1 MPPSQRRRSSDTVPP
16 PRRQGKN
23 CDQCRAGKRRCDVQ
37 IHTSSGSKTPDSP
50 CTNCTRWRKRCTP
63 DGYFGGVFSGELC
76 FEPDSFGLQSRSA
89 FDPSVYPSS
98 LLDGV
103 NSSGGFGFE
112 SDASPMFTAVTDDLG
127 HRGPTEDPLDE
138 RNLHIAQGRSFG
150 DPRNRMLDPSD
161 ELISPYPTKA
171 VDCIVSHPQISWWAQ
186 NQTSQDPWQQDI
198 PDYSSPYRFTP
209 VDRMPSPF
217 TSQLLAEENNRLT
230 VKTGLMKIYHDSME
244 GALSCWLTERNCPY
258 SSAAFDGS
266 TVWGSDFANRIV
278 TRVCDLDKVYSK
290 TGLLSSRDQQ
300 QASRVLNLVVMAF
313 ASQWSQT
320 SHRRDAHPSKSP
332 ETSQSQRSSET
343 RVDGVDPDDD
353 VFGRNMQ
360 KTLWQQANKALC
372 IASENTSFRVILA
385 GIIFSLTQRPID
397 LGDLQSLHPYQPD
410 HLAMLQTILDHDGP
424 PIVLDVALRK
434 LQDHQRRLED
444 AESAPT
450 KEFRTLRPS
459 LQLTGIHKQT
469 FGLLY
474 WLAVMFDTLSA
485 AVNHRRF
492 AISDVDSTSVCAE
505 AETAVELS
513 ASLDS
518 LHVDVWGAYFLQQHS
533 RSGDVRK
540 HNTRWPCSYNDAAS
554 CLADAAPVKVL
565 LFRRVAQLEHLFY
578 NRSSASKVESGIEAA
593 LEVYDRWNDTYGR
606 FIDDCIRHHEDLPA
620 RIQSW
625 YILLAGHWHLAV
637 LILAD
642 LIEKLDDDAQRTIQ
656 CNRHK
661 RQSTGCAGT
670 LRTQSAYA
678 VSELGRWARYDDI
691 DSSFSQ
697 SPGFHHAV
705 NKAALLTE
713 PWTMV
718 LVRSFGYAG
727 AVWARQVT
735 SEARSVFCG
744 TTTGASERLQ
754 YCIDALSLLGKKSG
768 MAMGAAQV
776 LRQAGSRWPATLD
789 TSLEGRMPDLS
800 GMLT

>member
-1 MPPSQRRRSSDTVPP
+1 
-16 PRRQGKN
+16 
-23 CDQCRAGKRRCDVQ
+23 
-37 IHTSSGSKTPDSP
+37 
-50 CTNCTRWRKRCTP
+50 
-63 DGYFGGVFSGELC
+63 
-76 FEPDSFGLQSRSA
+76 
-89 FDPSVYPSS
+89 
-98 LLDGV
+98 
-103 NSSGGFGFE
+103 
-112 SDASPMFTAVTDDLG
+112 
-127 HRGPTEDPLDE
+127 
-138 RNLHIAQGRSFG
+138 
-150 DPRNRMLDPSD
+150 
-161 ELISPYPTKA
+161 
-171 VDCIVSHPQISWWAQ
+171 
-186 NQTSQDPWQQDI
+186 
-198 PDYSSPYRFTP
+198 
-209 VDRMPSPF
+209 MPSPF

-565 LFRRVAQLEHLFY
+565 IFRRVAQLQHLFY

-620 RIQSW
+620 RIQSCW
-625 YILLAGHWHLAV
+625 TTMHKGLSNAIVTRGSPQAV
-637 LILAD
+637 PGPSVHNPLMPYP
-642 LIEKLDDDAQRTIQ
+642 
-656 CNRHK
+656 NW
-661 RQSTGCAGT
+661 
-670 LRTQSAYA
+670 
-678 VSELGRWARYDDI
+678 GRWARYDDI

-727 AVWARQVT
+727 AVWARPVT

>member
-1 MPPSQRRRSSDTVPP
+1 MHELYKMAKALYKPCFWPFGTVATPLYH
-16 PRRQGKN
+16 
-23 CDQCRAGKRRCDVQ
+23 DDVGGIQ
-37 IHTSSGSKTPDSP
+37 
-50 CTNCTRWRKRCTP
+50 P
-63 DGYFGGVFSGELC
+63 DGYFGGVFSGEAY
-76 FEPDSFGLQSRSA
+76 FEPDSFGLQPYSA
-89 FDPSVYPSS
+89 LDPSVYASS
-98 LLDGV
+98 LLDETNNWHGL
-103 NSSGGFGFE
+103 GFG
-112 SDASPMFTAVTDDLG
+112 SDASPMITPVTDDSG
-127 HRGPTEDPLDE
+127 HNGQAEERLDE
-138 RNLHIAQGRSFG
+138 ADLHTSPRRSSG
-150 DPRNRMLDPSD
+150 NVSNRMFDPND
-161 ELISPYPTKA
+161 ELGSPHA
-171 VDCIVSHPQISWWAQ
+171 VNCTVLNSPVPWWAQ
-186 NQTSQDPWQQDI
+186 HKTPGDPWPHLHDF
-198 PDYSSPYRFTP
+198 SSPYLFTR
-209 VDRMPSPF
+209 VERMPSPF
-217 TSQLLAEENNRLT
+217 TSQFLAEENNRLT

-258 SSAAFDGS
+258 SSAEFDGS

-278 TRVCDLDKVYSK
+278 TRVCDLDKLYST
-290 TGLLSSRDQQ
+290 TGFLPARDQQ
-300 QASRVLNLVVMAF
+300 QASNVLNLVVMAF

-320 SHRRDAHPSKSP
+320 SHGRDAHTSTSPGFLPGQPSSASRVNG
-332 ETSQSQRSSET
+332 TSN
-343 RVDGVDPDDD
+343 VDSDDD

-360 KTLWQQANKALC
+360 KTLWQQASKALC
-372 IASENTSFRVILA
+372 EASENTSFRVILA

-397 LGDLQSLHPYQPD
+397 PGDFESLDPHQED
-410 HLAMLQTILDHDGP
+410 HLAMLHTILDHDGP
-424 PIVLDVALRK
+424 PIVLDVALGK

-444 AESAPT
+444 AESAPPNGS
-450 KEFRTLRPS
+450 RTSRPL

-492 AISDVDSTSVCAE
+492 AISDIDSSSVCT
-505 AETAVELS
+505 ETEMAVDLS
-513 ASLDS
+513 ISFSKLQ
-518 LHVDVWGAYFLQQHS
+518 VDVWGAYFLEQHS

-565 LFRRVAQLEHLFY
+565 LFRRVAQLQHLFY
-578 NRSSASKVESGIEAA
+578 NRASALKVESGIEAA

-642 LIEKLDDDAQRTIQ
+642 LIEKLDDDAQRTVP
-656 CNRHK
+656 CNRQR
-661 RQSTGCAGT
+661 RQSMNSAGT
-670 LRTQSAYA
+670 LRSQAAYA
-678 VSELGRWARYDDI
+678 VSELGRWARYDDE
-691 DSSFSQ
+691 DSSFSK

-727 AVWARQVT
+727 AVWAKQAA

-744 TTTGASERLQ
+744 TTTGARERLQ

-768 MAMGAAQV
+768 MAMCAAQV

-789 TSLEGRMPDLS
+789 ASLEGRMPDLS
-800 GMLT
+800 GILT

>member
-1 MPPSQRRRSSDTVPP
+1 MAKALYKPCLWPFGPIT
-16 PRRQGKN
+16 
-23 CDQCRAGKRRCDVQ
+23 
-37 IHTSSGSKTPDSP
+37 TPLCHDAVGEIQ
-50 CTNCTRWRKRCTP
+50 P
-63 DGYFGGVFSGELC
+63 DGYFSGGFSGEAC
-76 FEPDSFGLQSRSA
+76 FEPDSFGFQSYSA
-89 FDPSVYPSS
+89 LDSSVYASS
-98 LLDGV
+98 LLDGT
-103 NSSGGFGFE
+103 NNWGGLGFR
-112 SDASPMFTAVTDDLG
+112 SDVSPMITPVTDDSG
-127 HRGPTEDPLDE
+127 HTGQAEGSLDE
-138 RNLHIAQGRSFG
+138 FDLHSSPWLSSRHPS
-150 DPRNRMLDPSD
+150 NRMFDPND
-161 ELISPYPTKA
+161 ELGSPHA
-171 VDCIVSHPQISWWAQ
+171 VNCIVSDSDVPWWAQ
-186 NQTSQDPWQQDI
+186 DETPGDLWPWKI
-198 PDYSSPYRFTP
+198 HGFSSPCHFTP
-209 VDRMPSPF
+209 TERIPSPF

-290 TGLLSSRDQQ
+290 TGFLSSRDQQ
-300 QASRVLNLVVMAF
+300 QAPKVLNLVVMAF

-320 SHRRDAHPSKSP
+320 SHGRDAHTSTSPGVLPSQPSLA
-332 ETSQSQRSSET
+332 T
-343 RVDGVDPDDD
+343 RVDGTTNVGSDDD

-360 KTLWQQANKALC
+360 KTLWQQASKALC
-372 IASENTSFRVILA
+372 EASENTSFRVILA

-397 LGDLQSLHPYQPD
+397 PGDFESLNPHQED
-410 HLAMLQTILDHDGP
+410 HLAMLHTILDHDGP

-434 LQDHQRRLED
+434 LSDHQRRLED
-444 AESAPT
+444 AESAPANGS
-450 KEFRTLRPS
+450 RTSRPS
-459 LQLTGIHKQT
+459 LQLMGIHKQT

-485 AVNHRRF
+485 AVNHRIF
-492 AISDVDSTSVCAE
+492 AISDIDSTSVCT
-505 AETAVELS
+505 ETEMAVDLS
-513 ASLDS
+513 ASFSNLQ
-518 LHVDVWGAYFLQQHS
+518 VDVWGAYFLEQHS
-533 RSGDVRK
+533 RSGDLRK

-565 LFRRVAQLEHLFY
+565 LFRKVAQLQHLFY
-578 NRSSASKVESGIEAA
+578 NRCSASKVESGIEAA
-593 LEVYDRWNDTYGR
+593 LEVYERWNDTYGR
-606 FIDDCIRHHEDLPA
+606 FIDDCIRHHEELPA

-661 RQSTGCAGT
+661 RRSTGCAAT
-670 LRTQSAYA
+670 LRSNSAYA
-678 VSELGRWARYDDI
+678 VSELGLWARYDDEV
-691 DSSFSQ
+691 SSFSK

-705 NKAALLTE
+705 NNAALLTE

-727 AVWARQVT
+727 AVWAKQAA

-744 TTTGASERLQ
+744 TTTGARERLQ

-768 MAMGAAQV
+768 MAMCAAQV

-789 TSLEGRMPDLS
+789 ASLEGRMPDLS
-800 GMLT
+800 GILT